1 MRLQLLSGFAIFL
14 CASSVRAEDKPE
26 AKLDLFP
33 LAKGMKWEYEVS
45 VAGQTKDVVQEVT
58 KVTAGKKGER
68 AIATLT
74 TNIEA
79 QMFTEDMSTDDKAI
93 YRHAFNGMALET
105 PLAIVKY
112 PFKAGST
119 WKETIKI
126 GQEEALAKFDT
137 SKSEEVKVAAGKY
150 TAYPVLMEMETM
162 GQKVSSK
169 SWYADGVGMVKQ
181 EVNLGAKKITMELKK
196 FTKGKKDD

>member
-1 MRLQLLSGFAIFL
+1 MRLQLLSGFAVLL
-14 CASSVRAEDKPE
+14 CAWSVRAEDKPE

-33 LAKGMKWEYEVS
+33 LAKGMKWEYEIS
-45 VAGQTKDVVQEVT
+45 VAGKTKDIEQEVT
-58 KVTAGKKGER
+58 KVTAGKNGER

-74 TNIEA
+74 TKIEA
-79 QMFTEDMSTDDKAI
+79 QTITEDMSTDEKAI

-112 PFKAGST
+112 PFKAGSE
-119 WKETIKI
+119 WKEAIKI
-126 GQEEALAKFDT
+126 NKEEAEAKFT
-137 SKSEEVKVAAGKY
+137 TFKSEEVKVAAGKY
-150 TAYPVLMEMETM
+150 TAYPVLMEMDTM

-181 EVNLGAKKITMELKK
+181 EVDFGGRKIIMELKK